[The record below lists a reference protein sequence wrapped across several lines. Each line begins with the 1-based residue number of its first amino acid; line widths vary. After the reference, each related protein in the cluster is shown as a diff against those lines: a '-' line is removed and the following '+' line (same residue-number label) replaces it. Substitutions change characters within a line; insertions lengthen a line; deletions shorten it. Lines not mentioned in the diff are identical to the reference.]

1 MKICLW
7 RVNVI
12 NYVKH
17 AKSLKK
23 NLSNRISKAYI
34 NQKKKSNIRSD
45 FFLGEEANSYTGHLE
60 ALTGI

>member
-1 MKICLW
+1 M
-7 RVNVI
+7 

-34 NQKKKSNIRSD
+34 NQKKKKANIRSD
-45 FFLGEEANSYTGHLE
+45 FFFGEEANSYTGHLE
-60 ALTGI
+60 ALRGI

>member
-1 MKICLW
+1 M
-7 RVNVI
+7 

-17 AKSLKK
+17 ANSLKK

-34 NQKKKSNIRSD
+34 NQKKKKKKKNSNVRSD

-60 ALTGI
+60 ALRGI

>member
-1 MKICLW
+1 M
-7 RVNVI
+7 

-34 NQKKKSNIRSD
+34 NQKKKKKKKKKNSTVRSD

-60 ALTGI
+60 ALRGI

>member
-1 MKICLW
+1 M
-7 RVNVI
+7 

-34 NQKKKSNIRSD
+34 NQKKKKKKKNSNVRSD

-60 ALTGI
+60 ALRGI

>member
-1 MKICLW
+1 M
-7 RVNVI
+7 

-45 FFLGEEANSYTGHLE
+45 FFLGEEANSYTWHLE